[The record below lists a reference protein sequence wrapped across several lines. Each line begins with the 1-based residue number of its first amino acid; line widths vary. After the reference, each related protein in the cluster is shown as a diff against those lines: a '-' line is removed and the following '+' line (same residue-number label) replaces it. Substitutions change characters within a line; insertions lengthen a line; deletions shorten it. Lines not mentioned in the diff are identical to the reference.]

1 MRPIK
6 VKWKTLDLELPG
18 EVALFLLIKLFAL
31 LLLLG
36 HF

>member
-6 VKWKTLDLELPG
+6 VKWRTLDLELPG
-18 EVALFLLIKLFAL
+18 EVVLFLLIKLFAL